1 MKRLRSRDGS
11 SNDDSDESNSSE
23 SSDDDDD
30 DLCSTGSQD
39 GERQSEGQGLTAA
52 FLPIPN
58 DAVDQPSR
66 VNGGAGAVGL
76 TPRGPADPTPKRR
89 CSI

>member
-1 MKRLRSRDGS
+1 MKRSRDGS
-11 SNDDSDESNSSE
+11 SNDKFDESNGG
-23 SSDDDDD
+23 DDDDD
-30 DLCSTGSQD
+30 DDLSDLCSTGSQD